1 MFGANEGKRFGT
13 GSSARCFIK
22 NSENKNGKNKKGS
35 DNNDCDNNYNDGD
48 DNDGDC
54 AF

>member
-1 MFGANEGKRFGT
+1 LFGVNEGKRFGT

-22 NSENKNGKNKKGS
+22 NSENKNGNNDKNKKGS
-35 DNNDCDNNYNDGD
+35 DNNDGD
-48 DNDGDC
+48 DNDGDW